1 MLTRQP
7 SRCLSLRPT
16 VLGFSIDASD
26 LDGPTL
32 RAVLKEWQMSK
43 LARLVR
49 EDHGQDLVEYAMLL
63 ALIALVVVGGVT
75 AFGTAISGWYDR
87 LSTNLPGGGGAGS

>member
-1 MLTRQP
+1 MG
-7 SRCLSLRPT
+7 S
-16 VLGFSIDASD
+16 
-26 LDGPTL
+26 TL
-32 RAVLKEWQMSK
+32 RAVFKEWQMSK

-75 AFGTAISGWYDR
+75 AFGTAISQWYTT
-87 LSTNLPGGGGAGS
+87 LAGSLPGGAAAGS